1 MPRFEFA
8 TTLWEGSVQHNMSQ
22 TPLTKLNTE
31 YLDQAYSDWVDVAVQ
46 ISHISVTI
54 MGDM

>member
-46 ISHISVTI
+46 ISNISN
-54 MGDM
+54 G